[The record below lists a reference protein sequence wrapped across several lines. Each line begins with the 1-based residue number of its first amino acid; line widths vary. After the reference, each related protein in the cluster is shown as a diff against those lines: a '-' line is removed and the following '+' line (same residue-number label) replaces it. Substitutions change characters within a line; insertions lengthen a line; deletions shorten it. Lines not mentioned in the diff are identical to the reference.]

1 MVRAGYLFDL
11 DGTLYS
17 RDELVCNLL
26 SAQYDA
32 FSVEL
37 EHVEKSLYV
46 DKVVLLDAHGYEN
59 KEAVYSAV
67 AQEFQLSKD
76 LESRLIEYF
85 WARYDDHCAPPEDTL
100 TTLATLKARGKCMG
114 VVTNGLTL
122 RQNKKIDALGI
133 REYFSA
139 IVISEEE
146 GIKKPHPEIFARAA
160 ARIDCAPEECVF
172 VGDHPVAD
180 VDGARAVGMAAVWK
194 RVSYWDMLRDDVEVV
209 DRLSDILMMDE
220 GGF

>member
-1 MVRAGYLFDL
+1 MVRTGYLFDL

-17 RDELVCNLL
+17 RDELVWNLL
-26 SAQYDA
+26 SAQYDT

-37 EHVEKSLYV
+37 GHVDKSLYI

-59 KEAVYSAV
+59 KEEVYSAV
-67 AQEFQLSKD
+67 GKEFQLSNE
-76 LESRLIEYF
+76 LERRLIEHF
-85 WARYDDHCAPPEDTL
+85 WACYDDYCHVPEDTL
-100 TTLATLKARGKCMG
+100 TTLATLKTRGKRMG

-122 RQNKKIDALGI
+122 RQNKKIDALGV
-133 REYFSA
+133 RDYFSA
-139 IVISEEE
+139 IIISEQE

-180 VDGARAVGMAAVWK
+180 IDGARAVGMAAVWK

-209 DRLSDILMMDE
+209 DRLSDILIMDE
-220 GGF
+220 DGF